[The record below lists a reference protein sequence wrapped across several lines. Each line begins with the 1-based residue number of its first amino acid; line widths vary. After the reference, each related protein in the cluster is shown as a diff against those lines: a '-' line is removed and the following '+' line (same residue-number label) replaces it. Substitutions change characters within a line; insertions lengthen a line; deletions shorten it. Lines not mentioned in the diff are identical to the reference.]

1 MRWLDQREPVA
12 VCRYMLRG
20 LFVVGLYLPLWAE
33 AQVSD
38 PVPPATNLVAVSGA
52 PAPTEENF
60 TIAAAQDLTVTFT
73 DFKIPAPLTTATIVV
88 TQGSTLVG
96 TATMSAPA
104 FTASLALPGAVGAY
118 TLRVI
123 GTPNSTSGVGTFN
136 VCVAPTSSP
145 SACIQSASIAGNITE
160 QSTPANPTVSTNAVT
175 VTVNTAGTY
184 TFTYADD
191 QFPAPLAAGTFSLAL
206 FQGSQPVTGAV
217 PLPASPAALPN
228 LPAGVY
234 TLFIVAQADPTA
246 KAGLYSVTVT
256 GPAGIAPLSSAT
268 YPVGQMQPGTTVK
281 NPGAESLTLMVTDFA
296 FPTALASASALVT
309 AGGSSLGMASA
320 GAGAATLT
328 TAPAG
333 AALQVWSYGAA
344 GTAAGTYEVD
354 LASATASVLQS
365 AAGVN
370 VTGSYAYAFVSSNPL
385 AAGSY
390 RATASDFQFPA
401 PLSSLAFAVAQNHA
415 ILKQS
420 SAAGSVSFTAAAGPV
435 VLLAAAAPASGANG
449 LFDINVQ
456 NSSSAVA
463 FDQIQTVSP
472 VGGFISQPI
481 TLGTSGNYNVTLSD
495 QKTPAAFSTLA
506 LVGSSA
512 GNVLGKIFGGGT
524 FPITASP
531 GDYQLTVVAIPAS
544 SQQYG
549 LYGLSVVN
557 APPTITLSAS
567 PASVTAGGAATLTWT
582 TTSATAC
589 TGSGGTFTGSQ
600 ATGSGS
606 IAVSVAATTTYTL
619 SCTGPGGSA
628 SKSVTVMATAAV
640 TSSGGGGSLDPAA
653 IAALALLFIVRAARS
668 KRSAIARD
676 CHPSTSGYADSPAE
690 G

>member
-1 MRWLDQREPVA
+1 MQRRDQCEPVA
-12 VCRYMLRG
+12 MSRHLRRG
-20 LFVVGLYLPLWAE
+20 LLAAGLCLPLWAQ
-33 AQVSD
+33 AQASD
-38 PVPPATNLVAVSGA
+38 PVPPTTNLVAVSGA
-52 PAPTEENF
+52 PAPTEESF
-60 TIAAAQDLTVTFT
+60 TIATAQDLTVTFT
-73 DFKIPAPLTTATIVV
+73 DFKIPAPLSTATVVV

-123 GTPNSTSGVGTFN
+123 GTPNSARGVGTFN

-145 SACIQSASIAGNITE
+145 SACIQSASTAGNITE
-160 QSTPANPTVSTNAVT
+160 QSTLANPTVSTSVVTLT
-175 VTVNTAGTY
+175 VTTAGTY

-191 QFPAPLAAGTFSLAL
+191 QFPAPLVAGTFSLAL
-206 FQGSQPVTGAV
+206 FQGSHPVTGAV

-234 TLFIVAQADPTA
+234 TLLMVAQADPTA

-256 GPAGIAPLSSAT
+256 GPAGVAPLLSVT
-268 YPVGQMQPGTTVK
+268 YPVGQLQPGTTAK
-281 NPGAESLTLMVTDFA
+281 SPSAQSLALAVTDFA

-309 AGGSSLGMASA
+309 AGGSVLGTASA
-320 GAGAATLT
+320 GAGAASLT
-328 TAPAG
+328 PAPAG
-333 AALQVWSYGAA
+333 AALEVWGYGAA
-344 GTAAGTYEVD
+344 GSGAGTYEVD

-370 VTGSYAYAFVSSNPL
+370 VTGFYAYAFVSSNPL

-401 PLSSLAFAVAQNHA
+401 ALSSLAFAVAQNHT
-415 ILKQS
+415 ILKQA

-435 VLLAAAAPASGANG
+435 VLLAAAAPASGTNG

-456 NSSSAVA
+456 NSASAVV

-481 TLGTSGNYNVTLSD
+481 TLGTSGNYDVTLTD
-495 QKTPAAFSTLA
+495 LKTPAAFSTLA

-512 GNVLGKIFGGGT
+512 GNVLGKIFVGGT

-557 APPTITLSAS
+557 APPTVTLSAS

-582 TTSATAC
+582 TTSATSC

-606 IAVSVAATTTYTL
+606 VAVSVATTTTYVL

-628 SKSVTVMATAAV
+628 SKSVTVTATAAV
-640 TSSGGGGSLDPAA
+640 SSSGGGGALDPAA
-653 IAALALLFIVRAARS
+653 IAALALLFS
-668 KRSAIARD
+668 LRSARALRS
-676 CHPSTSGYADSPAE
+676 PSALKRR
-690 G
+690 